1 MPQRLVTWLLIAL
14 LAVVHGQLWLGRG
27 SVLEVSRLKS
37 QIEDT
42 RQSNAQAGV
51 TNARLAAEIRD
62 LREGLEIV
70 EEQARLGLG
79 MVKNDEILVQIAQ

>member
-42 RQSNAQAGV
+42 RQSNAQAGIA
-51 TNARLAAEIRD
+51 NARLAAEIRD